1 MNPHRLPDNV
11 SYWTSD
17 PFLAM
22 SVAESLGLKVG
33 RYPSGK
39 FILGMSADSST
50 EAYKNNW
57 FGYGL
62 LDPDGGFKLID
73 WQARKG

>member
-1 MNPHRLPDNV
+1 MNPHKLPDGV
-11 SYWTSD
+11 RYWTSD

-33 RYPSGK
+33 RYPSGQ
-39 FILGMSADSST
+39 FIPGMSADSSR
-50 EAYKNNW
+50 EAYKNNS
-57 FGYGL
+57 FGYGM
-62 LDPDGGFKLID
+62 LDPVGGFKLVD